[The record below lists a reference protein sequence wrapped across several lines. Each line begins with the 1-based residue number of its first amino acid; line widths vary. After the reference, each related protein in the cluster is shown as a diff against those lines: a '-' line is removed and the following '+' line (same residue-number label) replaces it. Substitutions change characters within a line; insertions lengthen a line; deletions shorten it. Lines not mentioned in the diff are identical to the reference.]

1 MKLNLTSTEFCQICM
16 CLLYEQLL
24 KPDEIIAILNDQDYN
39 DLMTIFKHRGMKTIL
54 QQYYLRLDPQMRVR
68 YRMIKEVFKNNK
80 KTKSV
85 MIGIIKEDVK
95 IEPSKKGIIR
105 RTGEFL
111 AKVLSFGIIK

>member
-1 MKLNLTSTEFCQICM
+1 MKINLTSTQFCQICM

-24 KPDEIIAILNDQDYN
+24 KPDEIIAILDDQDYN
-39 DLMTIFKHRGMKTIL
+39 DLMTVFKHRGMKTIL

-85 MIGIIKEDVK
+85 MIGIIKEDIK
-95 IEPSKKGIIR
+95 ERPEKKGLVR

-111 AKVLSFGIIK
+111 SKVLGLTIK